1 MTLKHTLKKLLTF
14 SKKERIAFMIL
25 LPAIMIVAVLPFII
39 PDRSSREVSGTDT
52 AWMAAAN
59 DLLQKT
65 PGNNDF
71 SAAKEGNDNTALYQ
85 PDPTEN
91 NYRSRP
97 DGVLFTFDP
106 NTLGAEGFARLGL
119 RDRTIKTLLNYRN
132 KGGKF
137 RKPDDLAK
145 IYGLRPDEFERLKP
159 YISIPESNQHK
170 HYAGTSASLSP
181 VPLPVTPEKPGYI
194 PEMIEINSADIA
206 AFESLYG
213 IGNRLA
219 ARIVNFRDKLGGF
232 YTINQVGETY
242 GIPDSTFQ
250 KIKSLLQVN
259 KDLIRKMNINTASYN
274 ELNMHPYINNK
285 TAFNIVK
292 HRKEKGNFSNTDEI
306 KVLVAATGDSYEK
319 VSPYITI
326 E

>member
-1 MTLKHTLKKLLTF
+1 MTLKHTLKKLFTF
-14 SKKERIAFMIL
+14 SKKERIAFFIL
-25 LPAIMIVAVLPFII
+25 LSAIMIVAAFPFFI
-39 PDRSSREVSGTDT
+39 PDQSSREVLRTDT

-71 SAAKEGNDNTALYQ
+71 SAVKEGDDNTASYQ
-85 PDPTEN
+85 FDRTEN
-91 NYRSRP
+91 NYSSRRNSI
-97 DGVLFTFDP
+97 LFTFNP
-106 NTLGAEGFARLGL
+106 NTLSAEGFTKLGL
-119 RDRTIKTLLNYRN
+119 RARTIKTLLNYRN

-159 YISIPESNQHK
+159 YISIPENGQNK
-170 HYAGTSASLSP
+170 HYTHINTNASSSN
-181 VPLPVTPEKPGYI
+181 LPVTPEKPGYA
-194 PEMIEINSADIA
+194 PKVIEINSADIA

-219 ARIVNFRDKLGGF
+219 TRIVNFRDKLGGF
-232 YTINQVGETY
+232 YSIDQVGETY
-242 GIPDSTFQ
+242 GVPDSTFQ
-250 KIKSLLQVN
+250 KIRSQLQVN
-259 KDLIRKMNINTASYN
+259 KELIRKININTASYN

-285 TAFNIVK
+285 TAFNILK
-292 HRKEKGNFSNTDEI
+292 HRKERGNFSNINEI
-306 KVLVAATGDSYEK
+306 KTLMTETGDAYEK
-319 VSPYITI
+319 ASPYITT

>member
-1 MTLKHTLKKLLTF
+1 MTLKHSLKKLFTF

-25 LPAIMIVAVLPFII
+25 LPAIMIVAALPFVI
-39 PDRSSREVSGTDT
+39 PDHKSPEVTGTDT

-59 DLLQKT
+59 DLLQKL
-65 PGNNDF
+65 PDNNDF
-71 SAAKEGNDNTALYQ
+71 SAAKEGNNTASYQ
-85 PDPTEN
+85 PGQIEN
-91 NYRSRP
+91 NHRSRP

-106 NTLGAEGFARLGL
+106 NTLGAEGFAKLGL
-119 RDRTIKTLLNYRN
+119 RNRTIKTLLNYRT

-137 RKPDDLAK
+137 RKPEDLAK

-170 HYAGTSASLSP
+170 HYAGINASASP
-181 VPLPVTPEKPGYI
+181 APLPVTPEKPGYI
-194 PEMIEINSADIA
+194 PKMIEINSADIA

-213 IGNRLA
+213 IGNKLA

-232 YTINQVGETY
+232 YAIHQVGETF
-242 GIPDSTFQ
+242 GVPDSTFQ
-250 KIKSLLQVN
+250 RIKSRLQVN
-259 KDLIRKMNINTASYN
+259 KDLIRKMNINKASYN

-292 HRKEKGNFSNTDEI
+292 HRKEKGNFSNIDEI
-306 KVLVAATGDSYEK
+306 KTMAAATGDSYEK
-319 VSPYITI
+319 VSPYIMI

>member
-1 MTLKHTLKKLLTF
+1 MTLKHSLKKLFTF

-25 LPAIMIVAVLPFII
+25 LPAIMIVAALPFVI
-39 PDRSSREVSGTDT
+39 PDHKSPEITGTDT

-59 DLLQKT
+59 DLLQKP

-71 SAAKEGNDNTALYQ
+71 SETKEGNNTASYQ
-85 PDPTEN
+85 PDQIEN
-91 NYRSRP
+91 NYRRRP
-97 DGVLFTFDP
+97 DGALFTFDP
-106 NTLGAEGFARLGL
+106 NTLGAEGFAKLGL
-119 RDRTIKTLLNYRN
+119 RDRTIKTLLNYRT

-159 YISIPESNQHK
+159 YITIPESNQHK
-170 HYAGTSASLSP
+170 HYAGINARTSPA
-181 VPLPVTPEKPGYI
+181 PLPVTPEKPGYI
-194 PEMIEINSADIA
+194 REMIEINSADIA

-213 IGNRLA
+213 IGNKLA

-232 YTINQVGETY
+232 YAINQVGETY
-242 GIPDSTFQ
+242 GVPDSVFQ
-250 KIKSLLQVN
+250 KIKSRLQVD
-259 KDLIRKMNINTASYN
+259 KSLIRKMNINTASYN

-292 HRKEKGNFSNTDEI
+292 HRKEKGNFLNTDEI
-306 KVLVAATGDSYEK
+306 KMLAAATGDFYEK
-319 VSPYITI
+319 IVPYLTI